1 VVHDFPR
8 IDTTID
14 SVEVLTALYGPVN
27 PNSLRKELPYLSPEY
42 RAWIERS
49 PFMAVAT
56 IGPEG
61 LDCSPRGDTSGQL
74 VQIHDDR
81 TVLFADR
88 RGNNRL
94 DTLKNVV
101 QDPRISLLFLLPGI
115 NECLRINGTAVVTT
129 DEVLRQRFAMDDKL
143 PVTVVV
149 VTIGSV
155 YFQCGRAVIR
165 SGLWD
170 PATHVTRDAVPT
182 AGAMTKSASPDFDA
196 ETYDA
201 ELPGRQQATLY

>member
-1 VVHDFPR
+1 M
-8 IDTTID
+8 
-14 SVEVLTALYGPVN
+14 G
-27 PNSLRKELPYLSPEY
+27 
-42 RAWIERS
+42 
-49 PFMAVAT
+49 VAT

-61 LDCSPRGDTSGQL
+61 LDCSPRGDAVGQL
-74 VQIHDDR
+74 VHIADDR

-94 DTLKNVV
+94 DTLKNLVRD
-101 QDPRISLLFLLPGI
+101 QRISLLFLIPGI

-129 DEVLRQRFAMDDKL
+129 DDTLRQQFEMDGKL

-149 VTIGSV
+149 VTIGTV

-170 PATHVTRDAVPT
+170 HASQLTRDDVPT

-196 ETYDA
+196 VTYDH

>member
-1 VVHDFPR
+1 MVITSLDALA
-8 IDTTID
+8 
-14 SVEVLTALYGPVN
+14 ELYGEVN
-27 PNSLRKELPYLSPEY
+27 PNSLRKELPYLSNEY

-61 LDCSPRGDTSGQL
+61 LDCSPRGDAVGQL
-74 VQIHDDR
+74 IRVVDER

-94 DTLKNVV
+94 DTMKNLVR
-101 QDPRISLLFLLPGI
+101 DPRVSLLFVIPGI
-115 NECLRINGTAVVTT
+115 KECLRINGSAVVTT
-129 DEVLRQRFAMDDKL
+129 DDELRQQFEMDGKL
-143 PVTVVV
+143 PVTVVS

-155 YFQCGRAVIR
+155 YFQCGRAMIR
-165 SGLWD
+165 SGLWNQSEHASPED
-170 PATHVTRDAVPT
+170 VPS

-201 ELPGRQQATLY
+201 QLPARQQETLY

>member
-1 VVHDFPR
+1 MTR
-8 IDTTID
+8 ID
-14 SVEVLTALYGPVN
+14 SVDALTALYGPVN
-27 PNSLRKELPYLSPEY
+27 PNSLRKELPYLSAEY

-56 IGPEG
+56 TGPEG
-61 LDCSPRGDTSGQL
+61 LDCSPRGDATGHL
-74 VQIHDDR
+74 VQIQDDR

-94 DTLKNVV
+94 DTLKNLV

-129 DEVLRQRFAMDDKL
+129 DDTLRRRFVMDEKL

-170 PATHVTRDAVPT
+170 PSAQLSRDDVPT
-182 AGAMTKSASPDFDA
+182 AGAMTKSASPEFDA
-196 ETYDA
+196 VTYDA
-201 ELPGRQQATLY
+201 ELPERQQATLY